1 MPECPQPT
9 AAQLIQRFQEGQLS
23 RDQFFDLA
31 QELSEDEAVKL
42 ADLLLRWVNSP
53 EKTDCV
59 PSRFYVYLLTNAES
73 SNEGIIRVDV
83 EMPPDAHKLS
93 EFPTKEAAEGF
104 AESAA
109 IAFQNAGMMVVYD
122 PD

>member
-1 MPECPQPT
+1 MPANPEPT
-9 AAQLIQRFQEGQLS
+9 ASDLLRMLQAGQLS
-23 RDQFFDLA
+23 RDQFFDLVH
-31 QELSEDEAVKL
+31 ELSEDEAVKL

-73 SNEGIIRVDV
+73 SNEGIIRVAV
-83 EMPPDAHKLS
+83 EMPPDADKLS